1 MTLIIGGRA
10 QGKRA
15 YALSQTGLGA
25 AHICDGG
32 VCPFNAAFD
41 QPILARRHLLVR
53 RLMQVGQDAR
63 QIILNGAAAHPDLTI
78 ICDEVGCGVV
88 PVDAFERAWR
98 EQVGRICCALAEQS
112 ARVVRVYAGIPTI
125 LKDA

>member
-41 QPILARRHLLVR
+41 QPILARLHLLVR

-63 QIILNGAAAHPDLTI
+63 QIILNGAAAHPGRPASAASPPI
-78 ICDEVGCGVV
+78 KY
-88 PVDAFERAWR
+88 
-98 EQVGRICCALAEQS
+98 RICQ
-112 ARVVRVYAGIPTI
+112 VRDKNHI
-125 LKDA
+125 LV

>member
-15 YALSQTGLGA
+15 YALCQTGLGSD
-25 AHICDGG
+25 HICDGE
-32 VCPFNAAFD
+32 VCPLNAAFD
-41 QPILARRHLLVR
+41 QPILDRLHLLVR
-53 RLMQVGQDAR
+53 RLMEAGQDAR
-63 QIILNGAAAHPDLTI
+63 QVVLNGAAAHPELTV
-78 ICDEVGCGVV
+78 ICDEIGCGVV

-112 ARVVRVYAGIPTI
+112 LRVVRVYAGLPTV
-125 LKDA
+125 LKGA